1 VGGENIWT
9 GLSPPGFGEA
19 ARTAWELLG
28 GSADRLQPSWR
39 QRFDGGPTSSVGQ
52 CAEDEARLAVSARV
66 PGEAARP
73 MTPQSRSN
81 APGRRQA
88 A

>member
-1 VGGENIWT
+1 M
-9 GLSPPGFGEA
+9 A
-19 ARTAWELLG
+19 AI
-28 GSADRLQPSWR
+28 
-39 QRFDGGPTSSVGQ
+39 FDGGPTSSVGQ